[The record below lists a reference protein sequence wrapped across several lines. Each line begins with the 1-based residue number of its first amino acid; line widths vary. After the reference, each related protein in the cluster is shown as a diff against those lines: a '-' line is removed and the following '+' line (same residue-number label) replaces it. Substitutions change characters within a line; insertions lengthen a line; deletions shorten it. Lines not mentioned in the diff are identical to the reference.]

1 MRWQTTVA
9 KLRSFCRPRHVD
21 GCAAKSASPCQ
32 QDTHRETTAGMRATT
47 LCWLAQVKLDP
58 SRVDAWNC
66 LGNCFWKK
74 KDLKAAMNCFTGAAK
89 QVRLPRRRDGDSL
102 PCACWPPAHRP
113 ISTRPLQSPN
123 ATSLRQLSMLMRQMG
138 DTPQER
144 AANIKVGRA

>member
-1 MRWQTTVA
+1 MADYSSEAEELLSAAVRGWV
-9 KLRSFCRPRHVD
+9 RSEGSLAV
-21 GCAAKSASPCQ
+21 SAVHS
-32 QDTHRETTAGMRATT
+32 RETTAGMRATT

-102 PCACWPPAHRP
+102 PRACCPPTHRP
-113 ISTRPLQSPN
+113 ISTLPLQSPN